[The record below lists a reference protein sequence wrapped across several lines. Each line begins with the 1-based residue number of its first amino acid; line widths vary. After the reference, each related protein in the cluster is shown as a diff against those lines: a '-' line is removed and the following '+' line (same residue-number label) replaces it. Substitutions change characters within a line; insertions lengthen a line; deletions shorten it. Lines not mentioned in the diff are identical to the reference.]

1 VNTRVLTSGSGGS
14 PRNAWCRSLLY
25 NKVGK
30 DLTLDGVAGLEVE
43 LKSSK
48 LCSPLGDVARG
59 VGVVEDSPQWIRG
72 HQHNFVGLEIMAE
85 LPGRNEY
92 SINELM
98 SLGIP
103 GLHFM

>member
-1 VNTRVLTSGSGGS
+1 
-14 PRNAWCRSLLY
+14 
-25 NKVGK
+25 
-30 DLTLDGVAGLEVE
+30 
-43 LKSSK
+43 
-48 LCSPLGDVARG
+48 
-59 VGVVEDSPQWIRG
+59 
-72 HQHNFVGLEIMAE
+72 VGLEIMAE